1 MHHPSV
7 NKAWYITVG
16 VDKAW
21 CITVG
26 VDKAWCIT
34 IGVDKAWCI
43 TLGVDTTKCMNNHRE
58 HCAALGGFRGAGR
71 SWDTR
76 KSKINFCLLL
86 KDKGSWWENKFNR
99 ISHFRPSVR
108 LTCLDCHKCRLCKR
122 RKKSW
127 QEYELHCPLVMSE
140 RRSTTEGWIR
150 KTMQKGRFGRSLKIR
165 SNHFADFL
173 WIREE
178 AILQIILLFLS
189 QHQILSFFSVHY
201 S

>member
-1 MHHPSV
+1 M
-7 NKAWYITVG
+7 
-16 VDKAW
+16 
-21 CITVG
+21 
-26 VDKAWCIT
+26 
-34 IGVDKAWCI
+34 
-43 TLGVDTTKCMNNHRE
+43 
-58 HCAALGGFRGAGR
+58 
-71 SWDTR
+71 
-76 KSKINFCLLL
+76 
-86 KDKGSWWENKFNR
+86 
-99 ISHFRPSVR
+99 R

-150 KTMQKGRFGRSLKIR
+150 KTKQKGRFGRSLKIR

-189 QHQILSFFSVHY
+189 QHQILSFFPVHY
-201 S
+201 SWECALSPGDSSITHRLSKPFIHSLSVHLLNTHYAKGISQALPVYAVFY